1 MVAETLF
8 PDRARHALLGALLA
22 CLACQQAQGAT
33 STIGRTWPITEPDA
47 MSEIE
52 ARVANAPD
60 MAAKFGL
67 RANWSA
73 LKAASLGVTPA
84 DRTRS
89 LIPFYTVDEDIRLP
103 DGRILY
109 PKGFTFNPLEYVSLL
124 QRLII
129 VHPRDLAWALKAAR
143 FTDFILLTAGDA
155 LELSERTGRPL
166 FILEERVKE
175 RLGLTVAP
183 VIVAQEG
190 KKLVLY
196 EYAPERPA
204 ARSARP

>member
-1 MVAETLF
+1 MTSEARF
-8 PDRARHALLGALLA
+8 PDRARHALLGALMLGLA
-22 CLACQQAQGAT
+22 SQQTQGAT
-33 STIGRTWPITEPDA
+33 STIGRTWPIAEPDA

-52 ARVANAPD
+52 ARVANAPH
-60 MAAKFGL
+60 MAAKFGP
-67 RANWSA
+67 RSTWSA
-73 LKAASLGVTPA
+73 LQAASLGTAPT

-89 LIPFYTVDEDIRLP
+89 IIPFYTLDEEIRLP
-103 DGRILY
+103 DDRVLY
-109 PKGFTFNPLEYVSLL
+109 PKGFTFNPLDYVSLP
-124 QRLII
+124 QRLVI
-129 VHPRDLAWALKAAR
+129 VHPSDLAWALKAAR

-155 LELSERTGRPL
+155 LDLSERTGRPL

-190 KKLVLY
+190 KKLVLR

-204 ARSARP
+204 DRSARP

>member
-1 MVAETLF
+1 MTTDARF
-8 PDRARHALLGALLA
+8 PDRARHALIGALMLG
-22 CLACQQAQGAT
+22 LACQQAQGAT
-33 STIGRTWPITEPDA
+33 STIGRTWPIVEPDA

-60 MAAKFGL
+60 LAAKFGP
-67 RANWSA
+67 RSSWSA
-73 LKAASLGVTPA
+73 LKAASLGQAPV

-89 LIPFYTVDEDIRLP
+89 IIPFYTVDEEIRLP
-103 DGRILY
+103 DGRVLY
-109 PKGFTFNPLEYVSLL
+109 PKGFTFNPLDYVSLPH
-124 QRLII
+124 RLVI

-190 KKLVLY
+190 KKLVLS
-196 EYAPERPA
+196 EYVPEHLGD
-204 ARSARP
+204 RSALP

>member
-1 MVAETLF
+1 M
-8 PDRARHALLGALLA
+8 LGLT
-22 CLACQQAQGAT
+22 CQQAHGAT
-33 STIGRTWPITEPDA
+33 STIGRTWPIAEPDA

-60 MAAKFGL
+60 MTAKFGP

-73 LKAASLGVTPA
+73 LKAASLGIAPA

-109 PKGFTFNPLEYVSLL
+109 PKGFTFNPLDYVSLP
-124 QRLII
+124 QRLVI

-155 LELSERTGRPL
+155 LDLSERTGRPL

-190 KKLVLY
+190 KKLVLS
-196 EYAPERPA
+196 EYAPERSTD
-204 ARSARP
+204 REARP